1 MKLSKNS
8 IGIKLWKYFAMLSM
22 VTLALLWLLQ
32 TVFLQSFYD
41 WMQLENMKRA
51 AGEIAENMEKEGD
64 YHIVDRIAYEN
75 SMQVILTD
83 MDGNILC
90 RVDEYSPTYAQE
102 QESQEE
108 ETKKQ
113 SWQIGKYRNL
123 PKGYASFLQGLLE
136 SPGGYVSFT
145 PATEIGGSHLV
156 YGKLIHCGDK
166 TVALYM
172 NTPMGAVQPT
182 VKILRTILFAVTGL
196 LLFVGFILAFFF
208 AKRFTKPVLAICAQA
223 GKLTGAGED
232 AAFEKGFCAEL
243 DALSDSLDAAAKSLS
258 RLEKSRREL
267 LANITHDL
275 KTPLTLI
282 GGYAEKIED
291 LSWKNKEECQSDAAV
306 IKREAKRLTLLV
318 NDILDYSVLQS
329 NCAAFDFQPV
339 HLSEL
344 AQKVSFQFRV
354 VCERQGILMERRIE
368 PGLMAMA
375 DEQRISQVFYNLI
388 ANAITHVGEDQVVG
402 VLAYRKEQ
410 NVRVEIYDH
419 GQGIPKADIPYI
431 WDRYFTSRERRR
443 SEHGTGLGLSIVKEI
458 LNAHASRYGVISENR
473 AGACFWF
480 ELKIQ

>member
-1 MKLSKNS
+1 
-8 IGIKLWKYFAMLSM
+8 M

-41 WMQLENMKRA
+41 WMQLENVKRA

-196 LLFVGFILAFFF
+196 LLFVGFILAFFLPSGLQSLFWQF
-208 AKRFTKPVLAICAQA
+208 AL
-223 GKLTGAGED
+223 
-232 AAFEKGFCAEL
+232 
-243 DALSDSLDAAAKSLS
+243 
-258 RLEKSRREL
+258 RRENL
-267 LANITHDL
+267 RARGRMRRL
-275 KTPLTLI
+275 KRAFARSWTRCLTLWMRRRRV
-282 GGYAEKIED
+282 YPD
-291 LSWKNKEECQSDAAV
+291 WKNPAV
-306 IKREAKRLTLLV
+306 SCLR
-318 NDILDYSVLQS
+318 IL
-329 NCAAFDFQPV
+329 PM
-339 HLSEL
+339 
-344 AQKVSFQFRV
+344 
-354 VCERQGILMERRIE
+354 I
-368 PGLMAMA
+368 
-375 DEQRISQVFYNLI
+375 
-388 ANAITHVGEDQVVG
+388 
-402 VLAYRKEQ
+402 
-410 NVRVEIYDH
+410 
-419 GQGIPKADIPYI
+419 
-431 WDRYFTSRERRR
+431 
-443 SEHGTGLGLSIVKEI
+443 
-458 LNAHASRYGVISENR
+458 
-473 AGACFWF
+473 
-480 ELKIQ
+480 